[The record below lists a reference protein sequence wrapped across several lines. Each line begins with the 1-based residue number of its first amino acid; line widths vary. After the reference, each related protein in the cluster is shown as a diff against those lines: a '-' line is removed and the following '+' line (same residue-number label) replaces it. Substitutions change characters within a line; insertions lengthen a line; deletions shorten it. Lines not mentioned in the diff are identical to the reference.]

1 MMTIEISA
9 IFRQSWELVR
19 AQRTGGH
26 ISLLHSLWNLKGVTL
41 FIDFV
46 VLKAIS
52 NIFKLM
58 RSIETRVARTIGCWN
73 SSSTQF
79 LYGTLSVIT
88 EYNLW

>member
-1 MMTIEISA
+1 MTIEISA
-9 IFRQSWELVR
+9 FFRQSWEVVR

-52 NIFKLM
+52 NIFKLLW
-58 RSIETRVARTIGCWN
+58 SIETRVQRTR
-73 SSSTQF
+73 TTHF
-79 LYGTLSVIT
+79 LELDPVFKWDLVSDQGI
-88 EYNLW
+88 